1 MVEEVNGFK
10 EYDLFKRRDQSYLVC
25 FHKVGTGQCINPDNI
40 LSLVQKICKG
50 SNIGEHGKVLS
61 PSPVAVR
68 IFVFMDAAFNI
79 KEGKSS
85 FSFFM
90 MRYNKPLVAGA
101 QF

>member
-1 MVEEVNGFK
+1 M
-10 EYDLFKRRDQSYLVC
+10 DLKNITYLKGETNLTSFV
-25 FHKVGTGQCINPDNI
+25 FTRWGTGKRINPDKI
-40 LSLVQKICKG
+40 ISLVQNICKG

-68 IFVFMDAAFNI
+68 IFVFLDVAFNI